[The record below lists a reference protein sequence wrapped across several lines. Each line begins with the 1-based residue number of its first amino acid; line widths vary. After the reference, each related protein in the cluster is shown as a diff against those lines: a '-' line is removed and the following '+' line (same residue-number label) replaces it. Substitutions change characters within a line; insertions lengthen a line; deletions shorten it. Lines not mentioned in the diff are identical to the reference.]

1 VKYLARVVVVATIVL
16 AAGVACGGPSATAQS
31 PALEGCP
38 IFPVDN
44 IWNTPVDTLPLDPN
58 SSAYVN
64 SIGASARFHPDFG
77 SDPSYGI
84 PYVVVPATHPG
95 VSVTFDYDDESD
107 PGPYPIPKNPPIE
120 AGGDRHILIVRQ
132 GECKLYELY
141 AAEQNGG
148 AWHAGSGAIFDL
160 RANTL
165 RPDTWTS
172 ADAAG
177 LPILPGLARLAEV
190 QAGEINHALRFTA
203 ARTRKAHVWPARHD
217 ASDITDP
224 NVPPMGQRF
233 RLKTG
238 FDISG
243 FPADAQVIL
252 RALKKYGMILADNG
266 SNWFVSGENNTGWD
280 DDALNALKGLRGSD
294 FEAVDTSSLIVDPNS
309 AQANRNRK
317 DVTPPAVRQG
327 QQAVYTIE
335 FAGAGAAQSL
345 NDSLPPGLA
354 LVAGPATEPA
364 SVPPAVSGAGKITWS
379 GSPPASVLVRITYTV
394 RVDTAATARLTNMA
408 TLSGPSGPKQLAA
421 SMIANPIQSFLP
433 LARR

>member
-1 VKYLARVVVVATIVL
+1 VVVVAAMVL
-16 AAGVACGGPSATAQS
+16 AAGIACGGPSAAAQS
-31 PALEGCP
+31 PTLEGCP
-38 IFPVDN
+38 IFPIVN

-58 SSAYVN
+58 SNAYVN

-84 PYVVVPATHPG
+84 PYVVVPATQAG
-95 VSVTFDYDDESD
+95 ASVTFDYDDESD
-107 PGPYPIPKNPPIE
+107 AGPYPIPKNPPIE
-120 AGGDRHILIVRQ
+120 AGGDRHILIIRQ

-141 AAEQNGG
+141 AAEQIGG

-160 RANTL
+160 RANAL

-190 QAGEINHALRFTA
+190 KAGEITHALRFTA
-203 ARTRKAHVWPARHD
+203 AQTRNAHVWPARHD

-233 RLKTG
+233 RLKAG

-294 FEAVDTSSLIVDPNS
+294 FEAVDTSALIVDPNS

-317 DVTPPAVRQG
+317 GVTPRAAREG

-335 FAGAGAAQSL
+335 FAGAGATQSL
-345 NDSLPPGLA
+345 SDPLPPGLA
-354 LVAGPATEPA
+354 LVAGPTTEPA
-364 SVPPAVSGAGKITWS
+364 NVPPAVSGAGKITWS
-379 GSPPASVLVRITYTV
+379 GSPPISVLVRITYTV
-394 RVDTAATARLTNMA
+394 RVDTAATARLTNTA
-408 TLSGPSGPKQLAA
+408 TLSGPGGSKQFAA